1 MVLVKGNKFA
11 AMLAVGVVTALC
23 AGAPA
28 RADDDSVFGQP
39 APKQFLLN
47 KMFSPKNLGLD
58 QSSGGANGQTAA
70 NGQAAGAHGQVAG
83 ADGQAAGANGQVA
96 GANGQVAGSAPQEE
110 DEDGNGAFPK
120 RYLLNKMFDSGK

>member
-11 AMLAVGVVTALC
+11 AMLAVGVLTALC

-83 ADGQAAGANGQVA
+83 A
-96 GANGQVAGSAPQEE
+96 NGQVAGSAPQEE